1 MSLSF
6 LDAPRK
12 TAFRR
17 WMFNIH
23 FYAGLMAGLLWLVV
37 GLTGSLIVFVPELRR
52 VEVPGWTKVSPAG
65 QLQRRVAANAILHR
79 HAGAESVD
87 SNSAGG
93 GQELS
98 SDSSGPVTEPRP

>member
-12 TAFRR
+12 TALRR

-65 QLQRRVAANAILHR
+65 QPLPLETLVQNVQ
-79 HAGAESVD
+79 HA
-87 SNSAGG
+87 
-93 GQELS
+93 
-98 SDSSGPVTEPRP
+98 RPADQMQTIYCDFKPDWAWNFRT